1 MGIEASM
8 SDEDLIKA
16 CLGGDTVAQK
26 SLYDRFSRK
35 MMGVCIRYT
44 GDYEEAQDVLQD
56 AFVKVFEKLNTYS
69 GNGSFEGWVRR
80 IFVNTALDAY
90 RKNKQSRQNQDIDE
104 VGYALSSSDDVVS
117 DLSAQDLLKI
127 LDKIP
132 TGYKVV
138 FNLYVIEGYSHKE
151 IADQLGITES
161 TSKSQF
167 SRARSHLMALL
178 TKQKIVE

>member
-8 SDEDLIKA
+8 SDEELIKA
-16 CLGGDTVAQK
+16 CLSGDTAAQK
-26 SLYDRFSRK
+26 RLYERFSRK

-56 AFVKVFEKLNTYS
+56 AFVKLFEKLNTYS

-104 VGYALSSSDDVVS
+104 VGYNISGTDDVVS
-117 DLSAQDLLKI
+117 DLSAQDLLK
-127 LDKIP
+127 LLEKIP
-132 TGYKVV
+132 TGYRVV

-167 SRARSHLMALL
+167 SRARAYLMNLL
-178 TKQKIVE
+178 QKQDIV